1 MERQRHGTGSGSAR
15 GDAAQ
20 YSDPAAQRESG
31 GTAKRIWGGIHH
43 EADTEWQLHPTAKAG
58 GVTIGDGCDDY
69 FGSGGGI
76 KNTVTI
82 VTTVTHPKT
91 HPSSPAL
98 NPQIGSR
105 TVDGGGAVREY
116 GNAGVHAAADD
127 VVHRRQRPRLP
138 QEPHS
143 PSESP
148 RYFAAAG

>member
-1 MERQRHGTGSGSAR
+1 MTV
-15 GDAAQ
+15 
-20 YSDPAAQRESG
+20 
-31 GTAKRIWGGIHH
+31 
-43 EADTEWQLHPTAKAG
+43 
-58 GVTIGDGCDDY
+58 VTIILAA
-69 FGSGGGI
+69 GGGI

-116 GNAGVHAAADD
+116 GNDGVHAAADD

>member
-1 MERQRHGTGSGSAR
+1 M
-15 GDAAQ
+15 
-20 YSDPAAQRESG
+20 
-31 GTAKRIWGGIHH
+31 
-43 EADTEWQLHPTAKAG
+43 
-58 GVTIGDGCDDY
+58 TIGDGCDDY

-91 HPSSPAL
+91 HPPSPAL

-105 TVDGGGAVREY
+105 TVDGSGAVREY

-127 VVHRRQRPRLP
+127 VVHRQQRPRLP

-143 PSESP
+143 PFPPRRAHDTLQPQDESIIVGYYTSEEVLP
-148 RYFAAAG
+148 RSLRFSKI